1 MINVI
6 LIDDQQIIREGLKML
21 LSLDDDINIVA
32 EGTDGSEALELIEKY
47 NPDVLLM
54 DIRMPIMNGVEATKL
69 VKEKYPDIK
78 ILILTT
84 FNDNDYIF
92 DSLKNGAN
100 GYLLKDAGSD
110 EIIDAIKN
118 VYKGNLLIHAN
129 IANKLTQVLNNNNN
143 NNNNNNEISQKEA
156 SIDLNILT
164 PREKEVANL
173 VAKGFNNK
181 EICSTLFLSEG
192 TVKNYVTRILDKLEL
207 KSRTEVAILISK

>member
-21 LSLDDDINIVA
+21 LSLYDDINIVA

-143 NNNNNNEISQKEA
+143 NDVSQKEV

-207 KSRTEVAILISK
+207 KSRTELAILISK

>member
-32 EGTDGSEALELIEKY
+32 EGSDGSEALELIEKY

-100 GYLLKDAGSD
+100 GYLLKDADSD

-143 NNNNNNEISQKEA
+143 NEISQKEV

-207 KSRTEVAILISK
+207 KSRTELAILISK

>member
-54 DIRMPIMNGVEATKL
+54 DIKMPIMNGVEATKL

-100 GYLLKDAGSD
+100 GYLLKDADSD
-110 EIIDAIKN
+110 EIIYAIKN

-143 NNNNNNEISQKEA
+143 NEISPKEV

-207 KSRTEVAILISK
+207 KSRTELAILISK

>member
-100 GYLLKDAGSD
+100 GYLLKDADSD

-118 VYKGNLLIHAN
+118 IYKGNLLIHAN

-143 NNNNNNEISQKEA
+143 NEISPKDV
-156 SIDLNILT
+156 SIDLDILT

-207 KSRTEVAILISK
+207 KSRTELAILISK

>member
-100 GYLLKDAGSD
+100 GYLLKDADSD

-143 NNNNNNEISQKEA
+143 NEISQKEV

-207 KSRTEVAILISK
+207 KSRTELAILISK

>member
-47 NPDVLLM
+47 SPDVLLM

-69 VKEKYPDIK
+69 IKEKYPDIK

-129 IANKLTQVLNNNNN
+129 IANKLTQVLNNSNNN
-143 NNNNNNEISQKEA
+143 KVNQKEI

-181 EICSTLFLSEG
+181 EICSTLYLSEG

-207 KSRTEVAILISK
+207 KSRTELAILISK

>member
-69 VKEKYPDIK
+69 VKENYPNIK

-100 GYLLKDAGSD
+100 GYLLKDADSD

-143 NNNNNNEISQKEA
+143 NDVSQKEV

-192 TVKNYVTRILDKLEL
+192 TIKNYVTRILDKLEL
-207 KSRTEVAILISK
+207 KSRTELAILISK

>member
-100 GYLLKDAGSD
+100 GYLLKDADSD

-143 NNNNNNEISQKEA
+143 NEISPKEV

-207 KSRTEVAILISK
+207 KSRTELAILISK

>member
-54 DIRMPIMNGVEATKL
+54 DIRMPLMNGVEATKL
-69 VKEKYPDIK
+69 VKEKYPDTK

-129 IANKLTQVLNNNNN
+129 IASKLTQVLNNNNN
-143 NNNNNNEISQKEA
+143 NEVSKKEI

-207 KSRTEVAILISK
+207 KSRTELAILILK

>member
-47 NPDVLLM
+47 SPDVLLM

-129 IANKLTQVLNNNNN
+129 IANKLTQVLNNSNNN
-143 NNNNNNEISQKEA
+143 KVNQKEI

-207 KSRTEVAILISK
+207 KSRTELAILISK

>member
-47 NPDVLLM
+47 NPDVLLI

-69 VKEKYPDIK
+69 VKENYPNIK

-100 GYLLKDAGSD
+100 GYLLKDADSD

-118 VYKGNLLIHAN
+118 IYKGNLLIHAN

-143 NNNNNNEISQKEA
+143 NDVSQKEV

-207 KSRTEVAILISK
+207 KSRTELAILISK

>member
-54 DIRMPIMNGVEATKL
+54 DIRMPLMNGVEATKL
-69 VKEKYPDIK
+69 VKEKYPDTK

-129 IANKLTQVLNNNNN
+129 IASKLTQVLNNNNN
-143 NNNNNNEISQKEA
+143 NEVSKKEI

-173 VAKGFNNK
+173 EAKGFNNK
-181 EICSTLFLSEG
+181 ENCSTLFLSEG

-207 KSRTEVAILISK
+207 KSRTELAILILK